1 VLCDRRRWTRGNDA
15 WAIAGTARL
24 EVIVLEAHAD
34 AISVA
39 TLLSLTIAAD
49 RDKPKRTWSACRSR
63 YQLGAAARAPILR
76 SRWIKGAWCQECS
89 ADRSFS

>member
-1 VLCDRRRWTRGNDA
+1 MMPGPLRAR
-15 WAIAGTARL
+15 ARL

-49 RDKPKRTWSACRSR
+49 RDKPKRTWSACRSK
-63 YQLGAAARAPILR
+63 YQLGNQSR
-76 SRWIKGAWCQECS
+76 SRARTSLASPWAS
-89 ADRSFS
+89 RTLRAR